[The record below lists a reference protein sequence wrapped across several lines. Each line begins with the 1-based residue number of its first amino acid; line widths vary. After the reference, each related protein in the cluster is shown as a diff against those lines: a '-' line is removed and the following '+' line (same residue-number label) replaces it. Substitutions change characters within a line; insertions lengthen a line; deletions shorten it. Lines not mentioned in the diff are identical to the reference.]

1 MENEKIGKLEK
12 AFRPVLDLSCFRFIS
27 FFFMTR
33 AFKGHEVVPLRGVVH
48 KRIRPGSSRRRFHLL
63 SICGFCLS
71 YFFYFF
77 FPPPPLRHVYLPVP
91 QLRERRVHRRSFE
104 IRGQIAAAELSTCLA
119 TGWMPAV
126 HIDPRRGPGVLSWT
140 HLDIAGVMKCFF
152 FFSVFI
158 KKSIWCL

>member
-1 MENEKIGKLEK
+1 MKSSLSEASSTRGSDAGRHTDDSIFYPSA
-12 AFRPVLDLSCFRFIS
+12 AFVC
-27 FFFMTR
+27 
-33 AFKGHEVVPLRGVVH
+33 
-48 KRIRPGSSRRRFHLL
+48 
-63 SICGFCLS
+63 
-71 YFFYFF
+71 YFFFF
-77 FPPPPLRHVYLPVP
+77 FPPPPLRHVYPPVP

-152 FFSVFI
+152 FLGFY
-158 KKSIWCL
+158 